1 MIISVGGHPADDPS
15 PAEVVDLRGYLLLPS
30 LVEPHAHLTLPYTGR
45 MSVQRTDG
53 GGWVAAGSELAP
65 TDIAARIRA
74 GAARYL
80 TNGTTAIRVHVDV
93 GNKAGPWAVEALL
106 DARSSLAGIL
116 DIQIVAAISAPV
128 SGLAGAAN
136 RAPLR
141 HALAAGADLAGAGP
155 GLVDE
160 IGGTV
165 ENLAVMAADA
175 GAGLDVH
182 IDETAGS
189 VLAALPRLIAITEA
203 GFGYPVTV
211 SHVTTLGTK
220 TKQRRHATQSLADAG
235 IGVVILP
242 RSSPFQHRGGDGG
255 APPGQAIMRDLLK
268 AGVPVAAGGDS
279 LYEPSDPMGHA
290 DPLGIASHLVA
301 ARLTPAEAIA
311 AISSAGRQIM
321 RLPGI
326 ALGPG
331 SPADLVAIRARDL
344 VSAVTSGTADRIVL
358 RGGQVVARNVVAD
371 LARPELADARS
382 AWNLPRLIRRAYLGE
397 QSLQRVPQVGNRG
410 FRRRTVANCPDARAQ
425 LRGGT
430 PDTILVLLDG
440 VRHMDYTGHNADSP
454 IPSAVRIDALIF
466 LAHTEESPTRSR
478 RWVASSRSGQPG
490 PLDGRT

>member
-1 MIISVGGHPADDPS
+1 MVAGGMIISVGSHPGGDPS

-30 LVEPHAHLTLPYTGR
+30 LVEPHAHLTLPPADR
-45 MSVQRTDG
+45 MSVRRTDG
-53 GGWVAAGSELAP
+53 GGWVAPGSELAP

-74 GAARYL
+74 AAAGYV

-93 GNKAGPWAVEALL
+93 GKKAGPWAVEALL

-116 DIQIVAAISAPV
+116 DLQIVAAISAPV
-128 SGLAGAAN
+128 SGLAGATN
-136 RAPLR
+136 RALLR

-155 GLVDE
+155 GLADE
-160 IGGTV
+160 TGRTV

-189 VLAALPRLIAITEA
+189 VLTALPRLIAITEA
-203 GFGYPVTV
+203 GFGHPVTV
-211 SHVTTLGTK
+211 SHVASLGTK

-242 RSSPFQHRGGDGG
+242 QSGPFQHRGGDGG

-279 LYEPSDPMGHA
+279 LYEPSGPMGHA

-311 AISSAGRQIM
+311 AISSASRQIM

-331 SPADLVAIRARDL
+331 SPADLVAIRATDL
-344 VSAVTSGTADRIVL
+344 VSAVTSRTADRIVL
-358 RGGQVVARNVVAD
+358 RGGRVVARNVAAN
-371 LARPELADARS
+371 LARPELAGARS
-382 AWNLPRLIRRAYLGE
+382 AWNLPRAACTAPKL
-397 QSLQRVPQVGNRG
+397 
-410 FRRRTVANCPDARAQ
+410 
-425 LRGGT
+425 
-430 PDTILVLLDG
+430 
-440 VRHMDYTGHNADSP
+440 
-454 IPSAVRIDALIF
+454 
-466 LAHTEESPTRSR
+466 
-478 RWVASSRSGQPG
+478 
-490 PLDGRT
+490 PLPV